1 VPVQVIDERRNE
13 MRSRLTKL
21 GAGLAALAALAA
33 GGSALASAGHKTHAA
48 KPPMSQSLTSLPAVS
63 KGTEPA
69 PSEPDADAVQQGD
82 QSAPDTAAE
91 QAGLENGQAS
101 ESGPSDGPGGYAD
114 TSPNADTQQDGEH

>member
-1 VPVQVIDERRNE
+1 

-48 KPPMSQSLTSLPAVS
+48 KTPMNQSRTSLPAVS
-63 KGTEPA
+63 KSTEPA
-69 PSEPDADAVQQGD
+69 PSESDADNIQQGG
-82 QSAPDTAAE
+82 QSAPDTPSE
-91 QAGLENGQAS
+91 QAS

-114 TSPNADTQQDGEH
+114 ATPNADTQQDGEH